1 MINDLILVSKLKR
14 SPRREWPL
22 LLFQP
27 RLSLVVS
34 AAYKIQKTNTNTNT
48 NIKTNT
54 KTNTMT
60 NSSHMFDWLWQLLTK
75 SIPPLL
81 PHSIYLVIL
90 CNHIMFGIIAAHKM
104 IQCKNMWWCDILT
117 YYSAWS
123 CTIWMYLYLYLNTSF
138 MLYHKYN
145 CFQPVGV
152 LFWQVYKIQSGFF
165 AAFYIN
171 IFYIYFNINIIKNTV
186 NLIPLA

>member
-1 MINDLILVSKLKR
+1 
-14 SPRREWPL
+14 
-22 LLFQP
+22 
-27 RLSLVVS
+27 
-34 AAYKIQKTNTNTNT
+34 
-48 NIKTNT
+48 
-54 KTNTMT
+54 MT
-60 NSSHMFDWLWQLLTK
+60 NSSHVFDWLWQLLTK

-117 YYSAWS
+117 YYSAFTVEAAQFE
-123 CTIWMYLYLYLNTSF
+123 CIYIYIKYLYFYIYKYIIHVVSQIQLLSTSRV
-138 MLYHKYN
+138 K
-145 CFQPVGV
+145 
-152 LFWQVYKIQSGFF
+152 FWQVYKIQSALF